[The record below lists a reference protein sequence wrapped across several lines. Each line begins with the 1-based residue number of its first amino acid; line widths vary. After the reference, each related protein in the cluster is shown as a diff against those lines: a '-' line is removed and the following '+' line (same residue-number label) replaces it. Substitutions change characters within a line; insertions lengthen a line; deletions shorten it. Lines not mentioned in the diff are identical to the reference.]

1 MDCSEV
7 QMGHK
12 RPQVSVIVPAY
23 RSGDVLQRAV
33 RSVLKQD
40 YPNLQL
46 IVCDDG
52 TEAFDKDGLD
62 AFIRREG
69 AGISYHI
76 IHQQENVGTVRNLN
90 AGLECAQGEWIL
102 PLAADDLL
110 ADSTVISKLMRQAA
124 ERNLDWVIPRTELCD
139 ERMNRSGEIIPAE
152 PVRTEITA
160 GNMQG
165 LLRRLCFECCLPSS
179 GSLLRRQ
186 LLLNM
191 GGFNSKFRLVEDWPL
206 FLSLIRRGVCPQV
219 SDEVAVLHR
228 AGGVSGRQA
237 ARNRAYQQDL
247 MLVMQTEIK
256 PFLQNLDEQDRRKVL
271 RQIGDKEAVFQWR
284 FSCTTWKDRL
294 TWGVMHAGTILRKL
308 F

>member
-1 MDCSEV
+1 MDYSEV

-12 RPQVSVIVPAY
+12 RPQVSVLVPAY
-23 RSGDVLQRAV
+23 RSGDALQRAV
-33 RSVLKQD
+33 RSVLRQD

-52 TEAFDKDGLD
+52 TEKFDKDGLEAD
-62 AFIRREG
+62 ICRER
-69 AGISYHI
+69 AGISHHI

-90 AGLECAQGEWIL
+90 AGLERAQGEWIL

-110 ADSTVISKLMRQAA
+110 ADTTVISKLMRQAS
-124 ERNLDWVIPRTELCD
+124 ERNLDWVIPQTELCD
-139 ERMNRSGEIIPAE
+139 ERMNRSGKIFPTE
-152 PVRTEITA
+152 PVQADIAA
-160 GNMQG
+160 GNMQR
-165 LLRRLCFECCLPSS
+165 LFYRLCLECCIPSS
-179 GSLLRRQ
+179 GSLLRRH
-186 LLLNM
+186 LLLDM

-206 FLSLIRRGVCPQV
+206 FLSLIRRSVCPQV

-228 AGGVSGRQA
+228 AGGVSEKRA

-247 MLVMQTEIK
+247 ILVMQTEIK
-256 PFLQNLDEQDRRKVL
+256 PFLQNLDEQDRQKVL
-271 RQIGDKEAVFQWR
+271 QQIRDKEGIFQWR

-294 TWGVMHAGTILRKL
+294 TWGAMHTDTILRRL